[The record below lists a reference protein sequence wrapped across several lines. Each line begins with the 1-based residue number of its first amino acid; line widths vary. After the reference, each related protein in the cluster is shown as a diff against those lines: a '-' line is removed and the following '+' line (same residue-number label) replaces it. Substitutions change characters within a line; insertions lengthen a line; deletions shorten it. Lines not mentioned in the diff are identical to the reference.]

1 MAYQYIMFDVSDGVA
16 TLTLNRPEKMNALL
30 EEELLEIQDAVSRAR
45 VDASARVLILT
56 GAGDAFCSGADLSR
70 LARQAAGGSAHALKR
85 REDPVGWF
93 MQDIYDFPK
102 PTIAAVNGPAIGG
115 GCSLALVCEIRIASD
130 RAKLSMAWVARG
142 IPPDTGA
149 TWLLPRIVGPARAA
163 ELAYAART
171 LDAQEALRLGLVN
184 SVVPHADLP
193 TAARAL
199 ARSIAQQPPLAI
211 ALAKR
216 GMRRAYSSTF
226 AEALDFETFAQEA
239 AFASDDFK
247 EAIAAFKEKRPPTY
261 TGR

>member
-1 MAYQYIMFDVSDGVA
+1 MPYQYILFDVSDGIA

-30 EEELLEIQDAVSRAR
+30 EEELLEIHDAVARAR
-45 VDASARVLILT
+45 VDAAARVLILT
-56 GAGDAFCSGADLSR
+56 GAGSAFCSGADLSR

-85 REDPVGWF
+85 RQDPVGWF

-115 GCSLALVCEIRIASD
+115 GCSLALVCDIRIASD
-130 RAKLSMAWVARG
+130 QAKLGMAWVARG

-149 TWLLPRIVGPARAA
+149 TWLLPRLVGPARAA
-163 ELAYAART
+163 ELAYTART
-171 LDAQEALRLGLVN
+171 LGAPEALLLGLFQT
-184 SVVPHADLP
+184 VVPHAELP
-193 TAARAL
+193 AAARDL
-199 ARSIAQQPPLAI
+199 ARAIAAQPPLAI
-211 ALAKR
+211 ELAKR
-216 GMRRAYSSTF
+216 GMQRALATTF

-239 AFASDDFK
+239 AFASEDFK